1 MKDSYLTI
9 AAPSTGVYRDRGSKF
24 LAYAYPIDSE
34 AEALEN
40 VEALRRE
47 HPQAR
52 HWCYAYRLGL
62 RGDRYRA
69 NDDGEP
75 SGTAGRP
82 ILGQIDNR
90 ELTNIAVVVV
100 RYFGGVKL
108 GVGGLIQA
116 YKASAAEA
124 VSQAIIVERFVE
136 EIYRLEFAYDRL
148 GAVLAAVER
157 MGLPL
162 IEQTFGDG
170 ASLTIA
176 LRQSVAPTL
185 LSELRA
191 RIAGVSLDEA
201 RAIDELPGIAIHH
214 RGLR

>member
-1 MKDSYLTI
+1 
-9 AAPSTGVYRDRGSKF
+9 
-24 LAYAYPIDSE
+24 
-34 AEALEN
+34 
-40 VEALRRE
+40 
-47 HPQAR
+47 
-52 HWCYAYRLGL
+52 
-62 RGDRYRA
+62 
-69 NDDGEP
+69 
-75 SGTAGRP
+75 
-82 ILGQIDNR
+82 
-90 ELTNIAVVVV
+90 
-100 RYFGGVKL
+100 
-108 GVGGLIQA
+108 LIQA